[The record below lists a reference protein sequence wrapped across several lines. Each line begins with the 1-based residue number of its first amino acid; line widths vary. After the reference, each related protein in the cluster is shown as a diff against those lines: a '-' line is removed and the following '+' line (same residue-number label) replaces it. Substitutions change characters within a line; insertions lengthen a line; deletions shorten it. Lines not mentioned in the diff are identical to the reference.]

1 MQCLWD
7 ESFSSFNRSLM
18 CKTLSSNSENFVN
31 ALLTVTVV
39 SKGIKQVVTVLSDEI
54 AISEVCPA
62 FAAPGE
68 LVYCAV
74 AHDLFEQVSQNSPSA
89 APESV
94 YRTNIR
100 CARWMR

>member
-31 ALLTVTVV
+31 ARLTVTVV

-54 AISEVCPA
+54 AVVKFVRLSRLRENWFTVP
-62 FAAPGE
+62 
-68 LVYCAV
+68 
-74 AHDLFEQVSQNSPSA
+74 
-89 APESV
+89 
-94 YRTNIR
+94 
-100 CARWMR
+100 